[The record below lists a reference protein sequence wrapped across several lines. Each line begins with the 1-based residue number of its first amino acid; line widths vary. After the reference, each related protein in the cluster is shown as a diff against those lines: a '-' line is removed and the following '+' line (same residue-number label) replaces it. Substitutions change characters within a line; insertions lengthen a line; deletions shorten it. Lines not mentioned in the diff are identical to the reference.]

1 MSSKV
6 HSLQRITEVPPTRDG
21 YTFKGWTSSLDN
33 GTSNEKVYSSDDIAN
48 TTVDQD
54 VIYTAVWE
62 PDVPPTPDITVT
74 KELTSVVRDGKTI
87 TEGLSDSK
95 VLYEGDQLTWTI
107 TVTNNTESGFYF
119 KIADDLKLTKVLT
132 EDITHEEKETLK
144 VNGGSSF
151 NPDYELIQAKQS
163 EELTASYTVKAGYEG
178 YTLTNTATV
187 TYSEKKCLDS
197 TTNNVGYT
205 IKVTYDGNDGTAD
218 GQDKKTVTLRE
229 PSLPISYPVANDAN
243 GFTRE
248 GYTFAGWYGKEE
260 PTGNDKPVTGTIP
273 LQSHK
278 TLYAHWTE
286 NEKTYGAGYFVLVP
300 SAIPD
305 DFDPTKGY
313 DPSQYLPYNAET
325 IGSESSA
332 HEVNSTTGYIGFIT
346 QDAVTAL
353 TDLGGGI
360 QRLEISEDDYADYL
374 VQPQGSELG
383 RIWSEYL
390 DIGSDGIEDNNYK
403 VVWYQI
409 NNHTLSASWPNID
422 QGGHTKAGYHVDG
435 YIEGVDIDVVYAKND
450 GTDTIY
456 RHSKV
461 DGEPIKSGDTYTVLA
476 NTTANGMG
484 FTREG
489 YTFNGWNTQADGS
502 GTTYAAGAQISPL
515 MTGTVLYAQ
524 WRKNDGATKDLS
536 YTVEYYKDGVLA
548 GHRNCDGK
556 GVDQF
561 HADDPDGQDG

>member
-1 MSSKV
+1 M
-6 HSLQRITEVPPTRDG
+6 
-21 YTFKGWTSSLDN
+21 
-33 GTSNEKVYSSDDIAN
+33 
-48 TTVDQD
+48 
-54 VIYTAVWE
+54 
-62 PDVPPTPDITVT
+62 
-74 KELTSVVRDGKTI
+74 
-87 TEGLSDSK
+87 
-95 VLYEGDQLTWTI
+95 
-107 TVTNNTESGFYF
+107 
-119 KIADDLKLTKVLT
+119 
-132 EDITHEEKETLK
+132 
-144 VNGGSSF
+144 
-151 NPDYELIQAKQS
+151 
-163 EELTASYTVKAGYEG
+163 
-178 YTLTNTATV
+178 
-187 TYSEKKCLDS
+187 
-197 TTNNVGYT
+197 
-205 IKVTYDGNDGTAD
+205 
-218 GQDKKTVTLRE
+218 
-229 PSLPISYPVANDAN
+229 
-243 GFTRE
+243 
-248 GYTFAGWYGKEE
+248 
-260 PTGNDKPVTGTIP
+260 TGTIP

-548 GHRNCDGK
+548 RHRNCDGK